1 LFVEKAVDRLKPE
14 IDFRRKRYFGK
25 NIFFVCFVSR
35 RFVCAV
41 HHQHVECK
49 QLSGYESIELD
60 WELDANRAIEGSD
73 PFASAGGRLAGSD
86 LSASRLSRAVLML
99 SCCFKLK
106 LKLNESIDSLVDGIR
121 QKQYEFNGQVDSWSD
136 VENQKILSVEYDVHQ
151 LLGNLATY
159 KVIRDKKRV
168 SFVPDNLDMQIM
180 QLNQK

>member
-1 LFVEKAVDRLKPE
+1 
-14 IDFRRKRYFGK
+14 
-25 NIFFVCFVSR
+25 
-35 RFVCAV
+35 
-41 HHQHVECK
+41 
-49 QLSGYESIELD
+49 
-60 WELDANRAIEGSD
+60 
-73 PFASAGGRLAGSD
+73 
-86 LSASRLSRAVLML
+86 ML